1 LCIEQVEH
9 EPVLLEEAHTLA
21 ELGRRI
27 LPIAVLADGDLEH
40 VLGARN
46 AKRSAQ
52 GECRGERLEA
62 NSG

>member
-1 LCIEQVEH
+1 M
-9 EPVLLEEAHTLA
+9 LLEEAHTLA